1 MQCKG
6 PTVARAW
13 RKRKKRPE
21 WAEQN
26 VHREKYEMNERR
38 RARKRNI
45 SFYSKCEGM
54 PLEDEKVGFKEEWLE
69 FFTLWI
75 LTCEVAKLETRWYEV
90 AIVQVR
96 SFFFFFK
103 GHIVLFLQCL
113 CCVWH
118 ILMHN
123 IFIIFWSQILWHPLG
138 IILWP
143 TGNLE
148 ACF

>member
-54 PLEDEKVGFKEEWLE
+54 PLEDEKVGFKEE
-69 FFTLWI
+69 
-75 LTCEVAKLETRWYEV
+75 
-90 AIVQVR
+90 
-96 SFFFFFK
+96 
-103 GHIVLFLQCL
+103 
-113 CCVWH
+113 
-118 ILMHN
+118 
-123 IFIIFWSQILWHPLG
+123 
-138 IILWP
+138 
-143 TGNLE
+143 
-148 ACF
+148 